1 MTAEITELLFK
12 QYYARLCVYA
22 TALLGDPHAAE
33 DVVAAVFLNMVANAT
48 SEVQRIGL
56 PYLYRAVK
64 NGCLKNIRKENT
76 HTKYLASGMIEISE
90 EGYDQRIIQA
100 ELTVAL
106 SALLEELPE
115 GCSRILKM
123 SYVEGLKNAEIA
135 EKLCISIHTVKSQKN
150 RGLMLLRERVSLH
163 YLLTILLFLKNF

>member
-1 MTAEITELLFK
+1 MTADSTESLFR
-12 QYYARLCVYA
+12 QYYGRLCVYA
-22 TALLGDPHAAE
+22 TGILADPNAAE
-33 DVVAAVFLNMVANAT
+33 DVVAAVFLNIIANG
-48 SEVQRIGL
+48 SKGDVGL
-56 PYLYRAVK
+56 AYLYRAVK
-64 NGCLKNIRKENT
+64 NGCLKNIRQENT
-76 HTKYLASGMIEISE
+76 HTKYLGSGMIAVSE
-90 EGYDQRIIQA
+90 DAYDKHIIQT

-150 RGLMLLRERVSLH
+150 RGLSLLRERVSLQ
-163 YLLTILLFLKNF
+163 YLLTLLLFLKNF